1 MSTFNLGGNN
11 KPKPQTNSNVP
22 SNIFGANPTAA
33 PVAPFNLGNA
43 SAPQQSSPF
52 AGNKPPIFG

>member
-1 MSTFNLGGNN
+1 MSSFNLGGIN

-22 SNIFGANPTAA
+22 NKIFGANPTTA
-33 PVAPFNLGNA
+33 PITPFNFGNA

-52 AGNKPPIFG
+52 AVGKPPIFG